1 VREVDVQPGQ
11 DLGEVK
17 LDGLDADVQLGGDLP
32 VGLPGGGGLRH
43 GELELPAQLGQFGS
57 PAHERLVHGGVPL
70 LVRTRITRNRGSS

>member
-32 VGLPGGGGLRH
+32 VGLPGGGLRH
-43 GELELPAQLGQFGS
+43 GELELPA
-57 PAHERLVHGGVPL
+57 
-70 LVRTRITRNRGSS
+70 